1 MIKTLYPIFQHW
13 SEKGSVYLLSD
24 THFADSDCKLMDPDW
39 ITPEEQ
45 INQVNRWTVP
55 LIFAITSCIGFLL
68 FLILKKKKDENDEE

>member
-1 MIKTLYPIFQHW
+1 MKF
-13 SEKGSVYLLSD
+13 EK
-24 THFADSDCKLMDPDW
+24 AEEPKKEPDIPVTTEPEGL